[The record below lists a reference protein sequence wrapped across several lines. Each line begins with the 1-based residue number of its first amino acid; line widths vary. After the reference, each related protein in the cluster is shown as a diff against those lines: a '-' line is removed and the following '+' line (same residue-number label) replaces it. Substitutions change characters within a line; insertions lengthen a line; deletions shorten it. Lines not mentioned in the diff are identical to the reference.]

1 MSESVTK
8 LLLVDDNHDILYSV
22 KLGLQRRNFE
32 VDAFANPLMALDAF
46 QAEKY
51 DLALLDIQM
60 PEMNGFELYRKLAQI
75 EPELKVCFFTAYE
88 NYREQFKKEFTEIR
102 SDCFLRK
109 PMSIERLSYEINKY
123 LQEEGAASIKETIP
137 R

>member
-51 DLALLDIQM
+51 HLALLDIQM